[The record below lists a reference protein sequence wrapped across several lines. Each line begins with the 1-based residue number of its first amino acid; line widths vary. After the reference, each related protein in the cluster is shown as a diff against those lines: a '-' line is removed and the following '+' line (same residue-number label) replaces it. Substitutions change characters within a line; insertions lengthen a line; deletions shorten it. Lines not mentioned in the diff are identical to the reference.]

1 MKSRIVLA
9 AALWTVATAHA
20 QPGATEPTTEP
31 TVDPG
36 EGPEANAMMP
46 INLDQVIEVAVRVS
60 PNVARARIDRTVAN
74 HQAAGERRAQAW
86 TMTANT
92 SFSQSGIADHVEA
105 PPYSVVEQDT
115 LAADVGMQRALP
127 TGGQLQFGVGVE
139 HKHTEYSLLDTLLTQ
154 TAQQQTGMGMGSNM
168 PTDEDA
174 YQIQSSVKVTY
185 KQPLMR
191 GFGSVAVA
199 NEKKADLLASEAT
212 IKAQLAAEDMIKDLV
227 TGYWE
232 LAYATYEVDTRFQAL
247 ELAKKQEQ
255 LTHEQMRGGTVP
267 PSAINAV
274 EYEIFV
280 RDEARLTAQTTLE
293 QKSMELR
300 RLAGLELTKRSV
312 VLRPSEPMEIGDDE
326 FDVDEVLARSK
337 IANRKLATIQ
347 IEKKIAMVDV
357 EVARDQRKP
366 QVDLNVQGS
375 LIGLGDTTADSFSG
389 IGNHDG
395 YAVTVGL
402 SMSWELS
409 GAASRAHTAAQTK
422 TRRLDIDRADAERQ
436 IETQTALA
444 VKAVAASRTRVAL
457 STKAIAIAEENLR
470 TERANFLV
478 ARTTN
483 FQVMQRQTELIEAR
497 LRRGRAVA
505 DYHIAVAQL
514 QYLSGLLLDQY
525 RIDVKPRG
533 ERS

>member
-1 MKSRIVLA
+1 MSILA
-9 AALWTVATAHA
+9 ACLWTVAAAHA
-20 QPGATEPTTEP
+20 QPGATEPNTAETE
-31 TVDPG
+31 TL

-46 INLDQVIEVAVRVS
+46 VNLDQVIEIAVRVS
-60 PNVARARIDRTVAN
+60 PNVARARVDRNVAG

-92 SFSQSGIADHVEA
+92 SFAQQGIADHVEA
-105 PPYSVVEQDT
+105 PPYQVVEQDT
-115 LAADVGMQRALP
+115 LAASVGLGRALP
-127 TGGQLQFGVGVE
+127 TGGSISFELGAQHQ
-139 HKHTEYSLLDTLLTQ
+139 HTEYSLLDTLLTQ
-154 TAQQQTGMGMGSNM
+154 TASTTAAGMGSNM
-168 PTDEDA
+168 QPPNEDA
-174 YQIQSSVKVTY
+174 YQIQSKATVTY
-185 KQPLMR
+185 KQPLAR

-199 NEKKADLLASEAT
+199 NEKKADLAASEAT
-212 IKAQLAAEDMIKDLV
+212 IKAQLAAEDMVRDIV

-232 LAYATYEVDTRFQAL
+232 LAYATFEVDTRFQAL

-280 RDEARLTAQTTLE
+280 RDEARLTAQTALE
-293 QKSMELR
+293 QKSMDLR
-300 RLAGLELTKRSV
+300 RIAGLDVSKRSV
-312 VLRPSEPMEIGDDE
+312 VLRPSEPMEIGQDE
-326 FDVDEVLARSK
+326 FDVDEVIARSK
-337 IANRKLATIQ
+337 IANRKLASIQ
-347 IEKKIAMVDV
+347 IEKKLAMVDV
-357 EVARDQRKP
+357 EVAEDQAKP
-366 QVDLNVQGS
+366 QVDLNVSGS
-375 LIGLGDTTADSFSG
+375 LIGLGDTTSDSFSG
-389 IGNHDG
+389 IGNRDG
-395 YAVTVGL
+395 YAFTAGL

-409 GAASRAHTAAQTK
+409 GAAKRARTAAHTK
-422 TRRLDIDRADAERQ
+422 TRRLDIDRADIERQ

-444 VKAVAASRTRVAL
+444 VKQVAAARTRVAL
-457 STKAIAIAEENLR
+457 TDKAINVAEENLR